1 MAQRAHGRD
10 IQHKRCVSRLDS
22 APVSL
27 VLLIHHRN
35 FADVFKTPGKLR
47 GKTPRT
53 ARKKD
58 ALEQRQPLTDIFAP
72 NAQVNPTPA
81 KSTAFYE
88 KVTQF
93 QIAEDGENVT
103 SQTRPLS
110 RSKSPQRLG
119 KPGNTDS
126 GYHGMCRE

>member
-1 MAQRAHGRD
+1 ML
-10 IQHKRCVSRLDS
+10 S
-22 APVSL
+22 
-27 VLLIHHRN
+27 RN

-53 ARKKD
+53 ARKRD
-58 ALEQRQPLTDIFAP
+58 ALEQRQPLTDVFAP
-72 NAQVNPTPA
+72 NAQAGPTPA
-81 KSTAFYE
+81 KTTTFYE

-93 QIAEDGENVT
+93 QIAEDGEYT
-103 SQTRPLS
+103 SQQRPLS

-126 GYHGMCRE
+126 GYHGMTEDEMEADTH